1 MADLRSRFI
10 EDYAGGILNVSRQEL
25 STVGEVLSQDG
36 LPSQGT
42 IFIEDGSGVKSG
54 LKVGVSLAEA
64 VDPTT
69 DMGVVN
75 VRFADRTYAKIR
87 DLKIFST
94 AIASAQAALSE
105 ATSTSISNLETAFE
119 LLEADLTT
127 LTQSIQDIVDR
138 QQSTIEDFTSSQ
150 GGEVGS
156 ISSRIEA
163 AESDIEELVD
173 RIEAQTSR
181 VTNLETVIEDLGRLV
196 SQEVQ
201 VGKVSEDVNQVYYS
215 GTIECSNGIV
225 TGVDTDFS
233 NELEVGTV
241 FIAEGTD
248 SLSQAGE
255 VEFTVLAFDTSAPNT
270 KMYVQPTDVTVTA
283 GSRYK
288 VDKLLTISK
297 QFNNLISKLQNLKIL
312 A

>member
-10 EDYAGGILNVSRQEL
+10 EDYAGGLLNVSRQEL

-127 LTQSIQDIVDR
+127 LSQSIQDIVNR
-138 QQSTIEDFTSSQ
+138 QQSTIESFTTSQ

-156 ISSRIEA
+156 ISGRVEA
-163 AESDIEELVD
+163 TESDIQELAG
-173 RIEAQTSR
+173 RIDAQTTR
-181 VTNLETVIEDLGRLV
+181 VDNLETVIEDLGRLV

-201 VGKVSEDVNQVYYS
+201 VNKVSEDVNQLYYS
-215 GTIECSNGIV
+215 GQISCSNGIV
-225 TGVDTDFS
+225 TGIDTDFS
-233 NELEVGTV
+233 NEMEIGTV
-241 FIAEGTD
+241 FTAEGTD
-248 SLSQAGE
+248 SLSQTGDF
-255 VEFTVLAFDTSAPNT
+255 EFTVVAFDSSTPDI
-270 KMYVQPTDVTVTA
+270 KMYVKPTDVTVSP
-283 GSRYK
+283 GSRF
-288 VDKLLTISK
+288 KLNKFLTLSI
-297 QFNNLISKLQNLKIL
+297 QFNNLVSRLQELKLL